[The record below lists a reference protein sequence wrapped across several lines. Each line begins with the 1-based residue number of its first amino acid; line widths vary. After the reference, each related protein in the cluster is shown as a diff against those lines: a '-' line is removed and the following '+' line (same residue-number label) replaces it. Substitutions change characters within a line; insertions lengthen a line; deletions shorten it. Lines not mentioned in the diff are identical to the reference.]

1 MKRFLLFALLLGS
14 GALSAAPARYELDP
28 EHLTIAF
35 LTEHIGYA
43 KVLGSFGKATGTYTF
58 DETTGTLSNVRI
70 VVETASV
77 TTGHDRRDQH
87 LRSEDFL
94 ASSKFPRMTFTAQ
107 GARALGNGR
116 FDVAG
121 QLELRGV
128 VRPLTLSATMNKS
141 APYPIGDKAHV
152 MGVSARGSLRRSEFG
167 MTYSVENGWV
177 GDTVELIIELEARRR

>member
-1 MKRFLLFALLLGS
+1 MKRFLLVTLLLGS

-43 KVLGSFGKATGTYTF
+43 KVLGSFGKASGAFTF
-58 DETTGTLSNVRI
+58 DESTGTLSNVRI

-77 TTGHDRRDQH
+77 TTGHARRDEH
-87 LRSEDFL
+87 LRSNDFL

-116 FDVAG
+116 FEVTG

-128 VRPLTLSATMNKS
+128 VKPLTLSATMNKS
-141 APYPIGDKAHV
+141 APYPMGDKAHV
-152 MGVSARGSLRRSEFG
+152 MGASARGTLRRSEFG

-177 GDTVELIIELEARRR
+177 GDTVELIIELEARRQ

>member
-1 MKRFLLFALLLGS
+1 MKHLLLVALLLGS

-43 KVLGSFGKATGTYTF
+43 KVLGSFGK
-58 DETTGTLSNVRI
+58 TTGTFTYDESTNTLANVRI
-70 VVETASV
+70 VVETTSV
-77 TTGHDRRDQH
+77 TTGHARRDEH
-87 LRSEDFL
+87 LRSDDFL
-94 ASSKFPRMTFTAQ
+94 SSAKYPRMIFTAQ

-116 FDVAG
+116 FEVAG

-128 VRPLTLSATMNKS
+128 VKPLTLSAMLNKS

-152 MGVSARGSLRRSEFG
+152 MGVSARGSLKRSEFG

-177 GDTVELIIELEARRR
+177 GDTVELIIELEARRQ